1 MLSPPPSSPHN
12 TPHLTIIRFHGPRL
26 IEDEHEYRGEC
37 EAGEDWCDLT
47 DSVQC
52 VMSSEVCKCGHT
64 CHSPALTSSTRWEEW
79 ENIIF
84 TLPSLGL
91 DIKAPDHQPSPVS
104 TTHEKMWLTLHKNF
118 PVSFFSACQFSLMLH
133 KDWNIPGVSHLTGHF
148 SWCTFRKLYDCMNW
162 QFYCEKIFIIS
173 NEPWSSYGKVWQ
185 SRVLAMYSLNGSIW
199 IHFVG

>member
-37 EAGEDWCDLT
+37 EAGEDLCDLT

-52 VMSSEVCKCGHT
+52 VRSSEVCKCGHT

-84 TLPSLGL
+84 TLQAWVWISRLRIINHL
-91 DIKAPDHQPSPVS
+91 QSPQLTRRCDWRS
-104 TTHEKMWLTLHKNF
+104 TRTSRSRFSRHVNF
-118 PVSFFSACQFSLMLH
+118 LWCRH

-148 SWCTFRKLYDCMNW
+148 TWCTFRKLYDCMNW
-162 QFYCEKIFIIS
+162 QFYCQKIFIIS
-173 NEPWSSYGKVWQ
+173 NEPRSSYGKVWQ